1 LLAARLQR
9 EELFLKGLDW
19 VQAQENP
26 LVETTR
32 VGLVLNGFS
41 QINDCTARPQ
51 FIIGLVRGLAG
62 GLAPEV
68 RAQFA
73 TWLFQEAGERM
84 PNPNGKKTALFAPF
98 IYKMHYFTK
107 TGSGQTQGKLKK
119 KCRFPSDP
127 LGTYWSERTGALD
140 SYAYDPSNEV
150 DTLDYA
156 AKAEPPVL
164 LTPHIQSAADTVM
177 PWLSKQVRI
186 GKAAGHTRTH
196 SQR

>member
-1 LLAARLQR
+1 MLAARLQR

-84 PNPNGKKTALFAPF
+84 PNPN
-98 IYKMHYFTK
+98 
-107 TGSGQTQGKLKK
+107 
-119 KCRFPSDP
+119 DP